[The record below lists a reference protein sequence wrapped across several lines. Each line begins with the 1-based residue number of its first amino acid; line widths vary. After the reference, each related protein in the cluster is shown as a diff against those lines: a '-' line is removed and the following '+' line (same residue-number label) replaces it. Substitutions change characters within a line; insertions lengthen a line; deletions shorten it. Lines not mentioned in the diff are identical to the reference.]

1 MKLGVFTP
9 VFAHLSTTEMIA
21 KVKSLR
27 HVEAVELGTGGWPG
41 RAHLDDLT
49 DMIEG
54 HCRATTYR
62 KVMTDAGLTIS
73 ALSCHSNPLHPGSR
87 HRPGRRRAVPA
98 DGAPCGKDAGA
109 DRGHVLGMPRRF

>member
-21 KVKSLR
+21 QVKSLR

-49 DMIEG
+49 E
-54 HCRATTYR
+54 A
-62 KVMTDAGLTIS
+62 
-73 ALSCHSNPLHPGSR
+73 
-87 HRPGRRRAVPA
+87 GRRHLQSPFLRTPVELLRSPHFQLPMRIN
-98 DGAPCGKDAGA
+98 GAQ
-109 DRGHVLGMPRRF
+109 